1 MQYKVEGKIVYW
13 RNDKMDAGKWLVKET
28 CKTAKEAEK
37 LLIELQKSGGTN

>member
-13 RNDKMDAGKWLVKET
+13 SKDGVKWLVKET

-37 LLIELQKSGGTN
+37 LLTQLKNGGVNI